1 MGMVCSI
8 CAGDIYGKLGINGR
22 PGISAS
28 LHSPSPPISAQF
40 AQSNTTVTARRSMR
54 KADLPPEGVTLAALA
69 SSSSLSFAQAARIS
83 KAAFSVLQRVEIPN
97 TQWALNP
104 MASLVTSASNAISF
118 GPPSPAPE
126 NWLVAARIPP
136 EYAPNF
142 SGKNSGGNGS
152 FKRRN
157 G

>member
-1 MGMVCSI
+1 MASV
-8 CAGDIYGKLGINGR
+8 GKKRRERWTITAENELREAVETRGG
-22 PGISAS
+22 PD
-28 LHSPSPPISAQF
+28 
-40 AQSNTTVTARRSMR
+40 SNVDWEGVARDLETTVHRV
-54 KADLPPEGVTLAALA
+54 KKKWYL
-69 SSSSLSFAQAARIS
+69 LS
-83 KAAFSVLQRVEIPN
+83 
-97 TQWALNP
+97 
-104 MASLVTSASNAISF
+104 SLVTAASNASWF

>member
-1 MGMVCSI
+1 MSYSSI
-8 CAGDIYGKLGINGR
+8 LGR
-22 PGISAS
+22 
-28 LHSPSPPISAQF
+28 
-40 AQSNTTVTARRSMR
+40 T
-54 KADLPPEGVTLAALA
+54 
-69 SSSSLSFAQAARIS
+69 
-83 KAAFSVLQRVEIPN
+83 
-97 TQWALNP
+97 
-104 MASLVTSASNAISF
+104 SLVTAASNASWF

-142 SGKNSGGNGS
+142 SGKNSLGNGS

>member
-1 MGMVCSI
+1 MVTDEHTGVLYREGTVVAEPASCKTSPKV
-8 CAGDIYGKLGINGR
+8 GGKVVDLISCGCITPTEITKDGPVMCMCGGASCNG
-22 PGISAS
+22 A
-28 LHSPSPPISAQF
+28 
-40 AQSNTTVTARRSMR
+40 
-54 KADLPPEGVTLAALA
+54 
-69 SSSSLSFAQAARIS
+69 
-83 KAAFSVLQRVEIPN
+83 
-97 TQWALNP
+97 
-104 MASLVTSASNAISF
+104 ASLVTAASNASWF

>member
-1 MGMVCSI
+1 MQLLLARV
-8 CAGDIYGKLGINGR
+8 APELLRGI
-22 PGISAS
+22 IFS
-28 LHSPSPPISAQF
+28 
-40 AQSNTTVTARRSMR
+40 RS
-54 KADLPPEGVTLAALA
+54 
-69 SSSSLSFAQAARIS
+69 
-83 KAAFSVLQRVEIPN
+83 
-97 TQWALNP
+97 
-104 MASLVTSASNAISF
+104 SLVTSASNAISC

-142 SGKNSGGNGS
+142 SGKNSLGNGS

>member
-1 MGMVCSI
+1 MSVTGGTNGSRSSI
-8 CAGDIYGKLGINGR
+8 YMCYG
-22 PGISAS
+22 P
-28 LHSPSPPISAQF
+28 
-40 AQSNTTVTARRSMR
+40 
-54 KADLPPEGVTLAALA
+54 
-69 SSSSLSFAQAARIS
+69 
-83 KAAFSVLQRVEIPN
+83 
-97 TQWALNP
+97 
-104 MASLVTSASNAISF
+104 SLVTAASNASWF

>member
-1 MGMVCSI
+1 MGIPDS
-8 CAGDIYGKLGINGR
+8 
-22 PGISAS
+22 GIS
-28 LHSPSPPISAQF
+28 LMGVVITGPIKRAVIAGSYTPLIRLALLPVH
-40 AQSNTTVTARRSMR
+40 VT
-54 KADLPPEGVTLAALA
+54 
-69 SSSSLSFAQAARIS
+69 
-83 KAAFSVLQRVEIPN
+83 
-97 TQWALNP
+97 
-104 MASLVTSASNAISF
+104 SLVTSASNAISF

>member
-1 MGMVCSI
+1 MNKMNKRI
-8 CAGDIYGKLGINGR
+8 KDE
-22 PGISAS
+22 
-28 LHSPSPPISAQF
+28 QDE
-40 AQSNTTVTARRSMR
+40 Q
-54 KADLPPEGVTLAALA
+54 AL
-69 SSSSLSFAQAARIS
+69 
-83 KAAFSVLQRVEIPN
+83 
-97 TQWALNP
+97 
-104 MASLVTSASNAISF
+104 LVTSASNAISF

-142 SGKNSGGNGS
+142 SCKNSLGNGS